1 MTINYGLLGE
11 HLPHSFSPHIHRLL
25 GDYDYRLLEI
35 PPADLDTFLRR
46 RDFRGLNVTIPYKK
60 AVMPYC
66 DMLTSQAKRIGSV
79 NTLIISGDGKM
90 VGHNT
95 DYDGFKLMVQSA
107 GIDMQRKK
115 VLILGSGGASLT
127 AGAVAADLGAKEII
141 TVSRHGSVDYNNVYR
156 LHGDAEIIINATPCG
171 MYPHNNDIPLDI
183 TSLPDCQGV
192 LDMIYNPLR
201 TKLVLTAQKLHIPA
215 CGGLTMLVEQAR
227 CSAEMFLGNKIP
239 EQRTA
244 EILHQLELELE
255 NIVLIGMP
263 GCGKSSIGAQ
273 IAQLMQREFIDFD
286 QYISQKIGL
295 TPEDIILNQGEVTF
309 RSIES
314 EVAAEIGKRQ
324 GLVIATGGGTVT
336 RDVNMLALRQNGRI
350 YFIERGLSSLATAG
364 RPLSDD
370 GKALEQLYQQ
380 RYPLYRH
387 YADAIIDNNG
397 SLAAA
402 VQTILALICGGR
414 NENFGN

>member
-1 MTINYGLLGE
+1 M
-11 HLPHSFSPHIHRLL
+11 
-25 GDYDYRLLEI
+25 
-35 PPADLDTFLRR
+35 
-46 RDFRGLNVTIPYKK
+46 
-60 AVMPYC
+60 
-66 DMLTSQAKRIGSV
+66 
-79 NTLIISGDGKM
+79 
-90 VGHNT
+90 
-95 DYDGFKLMVQSA
+95 
-107 GIDMQRKK
+107 
-115 VLILGSGGASLT
+115 T

-295 TPEDIILNQGEVTF
+295 TPEEIILNQGEATF

-314 EVAAEIGKRQ
+314 EVAA
-324 GLVIATGGGTVT
+324 
-336 RDVNMLALRQNGRI
+336 
-350 YFIERGLSSLATAG
+350 
-364 RPLSDD
+364 
-370 GKALEQLYQQ
+370 
-380 RYPLYRH
+380 
-387 YADAIIDNNG
+387 
-397 SLAAA
+397 
-402 VQTILALICGGR
+402 
-414 NENFGN
+414 

>member
-1 MTINYGLLGE
+1 
-11 HLPHSFSPHIHRLL
+11 
-25 GDYDYRLLEI
+25 
-35 PPADLDTFLRR
+35 
-46 RDFRGLNVTIPYKK
+46 
-60 AVMPYC
+60 
-66 DMLTSQAKRIGSV
+66 
-79 NTLIISGDGKM
+79 
-90 VGHNT
+90 
-95 DYDGFKLMVQSA
+95 
-107 GIDMQRKK
+107 
-115 VLILGSGGASLT
+115 
-127 AGAVAADLGAKEII
+127 
-141 TVSRHGSVDYNNVYR
+141 
-156 LHGDAEIIINATPCG
+156 
-171 MYPHNNDIPLDI
+171 
-183 TSLPDCQGV
+183 
-192 LDMIYNPLR
+192 MIYNPLR

-295 TPEDIILNQGEVTF
+295 TPEEIILNQGEATF

-370 GKALEQLYQQ
+370 GKALSQLYQQ

-387 YADAIIDNNG
+387 YADAIIDNNE
-397 SLAAA
+397 SLAVA